1 MSAQADW
8 HCARATDVC
17 VTPRT
22 LMPLGVRGVLYFLL
36 CLVASG
42 FACVTAAQAADL
54 PSIALHYGK
63 QAPLASLKAFDI
75 AVVEPGHGFDPV
87 AYRAGKAEGSGSEL
101 FAYVSVGE
109 VHPSRGYASR
119 IPAAWRIGSNADW
132 QSIVIDQAQPDWPA
146 FFAEQV
152 IAPLWTRGYRGFFL
166 DTLDSYLLVKN
177 ADVAAQQA
185 GLVAVIRL
193 MRTRFPGIR
202 LIMNRG
208 FELLPALRGEVF
220 AVAAES
226 LYRGWDAKKKRYVDV
241 SQADRD
247 WLLGQLAAAR
257 DQYGATVLAIDYVA
271 PTDRALA
278 RATAQRILSHGIVP
292 YVTDAALETTGVGL
306 VEVLPRKVMFLYN
319 ARESARI
326 NASNAHRY
334 AEMPVN
340 HMGYVAEYVDVNGRL
355 PDAVSAGDY
364 AGVVAWFD
372 GYVPP
377 ERSSALSN
385 WLAARIADGTRVAV
399 FGSFGFEPA
408 GSFARAIGL
417 DDAAPPKG
425 ALKIVARDALIG
437 FETPP
442 IPERRGVEPIRVSSP
457 DARVLLRLSDA
468 NGAHYDAAAFTAWGG
483 YVLNPFVVRILPGK
497 DEQSRWIVEPFA
509 FISRALALQP
519 LPVADTTTAS
529 GRRLFFA
536 HIDGDGFPSRAE
548 MPGRRLAA
556 EVLLDEVL
564 ERYAVPH
571 AMSVIERETA
581 SDGQYPQESAAMEA
595 VARRMFARPN
605 VEIASHSYSHP
616 FYWDG
621 IELGEARVAEQGY
634 TLAPAGYRPS
644 LEREILGSVDYIRQR
659 LAPPGKDVKLMLWSG
674 DAEPTEAALRMVESA
689 GLLHLNGGNTV
700 ASSLYPSLAAVS
712 ALGSWQGQR
721 FHVYAPIMNEN
732 VYTNLWT
739 GPFYG
744 FERVIETFDY
754 TGAPRRLKPIN
765 LYYHTYSASK
775 RAALDALHK
784 VYRFALA
791 QDIHPVFPSEYVRI
805 AMNFNDLVLAR
816 SLDGQRYLVR
826 NAPHLRTL
834 RLPAELGYPDLA
846 TASGVAGFNA
856 GPEGRYLHLAADQ
869 ASFGLQP
876 TAPTAPAL
884 SSSNGHIAAMTR
896 DGDRLVLDL
905 RAHVPLEFALANID
919 RCIASADGKAL
930 KPYLRDAGLSHFRL
944 TAHAATIELRCRLA

>member
-8 HCARATDVC
+8 HCARASDVC
-17 VTPRT
+17 VTPHT
-22 LMPLGVRGVLYFLL
+22 LMPRGVRGVLYFLL
-36 CLVASG
+36 CLVALG

-75 AVVEPGHGFDPV
+75 AVVEPDHGFDPV
-87 AYRAGKAEGSGSEL
+87 AYRADKAEGTGSEL
-101 FAYVSVGE
+101 FAYVAVGE

-166 DTLDSYLLVKN
+166 DTLDSYHLVKN

-226 LYRGWDAKKKRYVDV
+226 LYRGWDAKKKRYVEV

-247 WLLGQLAAAR
+247 WLLGQLLAAR
-257 DQYGATVLAIDYVA
+257 DQHGATVLAIDYVA

-306 VEVLPRKVMFLYN
+306 IEVLPRKVMFLYN
-319 ARESARI
+319 ARESTRI
-326 NASNAHRY
+326 NSSNAHRY

-340 HMGYVAEYVDVNGRL
+340 HMGYVAEYVDVNGPL
-355 PDAVSAGDY
+355 PEAVSAGDY

-377 ERSSALSN
+377 DRTGALSS
-385 WLAARIADGTRVAV
+385 WMAARIADGTRVAV
-399 FGSFGFEPA
+399 FGSFGFQPA
-408 GSFARAIGL
+408 GSFVRAAGL

-425 ALKIVARDALIG
+425 ALKVVSADALIG
-437 FETPP
+437 YESPAL
-442 IPERRGVEPIRVSSP
+442 PERRGVEPIRVSAP
-457 DARVLLRLSDA
+457 GARTLLRLSDA
-468 NGAHYDAAAFTAWGG
+468 NGTHYDAAALTGWGG
-483 YVLNPFVVRILPGK
+483 YVLNPFVVRVLPGE

-509 FISRALALQP
+509 FIRQALALP
-519 LPVADTTTAS
+519 ALPVADTTTAT
-529 GRRLFFA
+529 GRRMFFA

-556 EVLLDEVL
+556 EVLLDDVL
-564 ERYAVPH
+564 KRYAVPH
-571 AMSVIERETA
+571 AMSVIEVETSPQGA
-581 SDGQYPQESAAMEA
+581 YPKESPLMEE
-595 VARRMFARPN
+595 VARRMFALPH
-605 VEIASHSYSHP
+605 VEIASHSYTHP
-616 FYWDG
+616 FFWDSV
-621 IELGEARVAEQGY
+621 ERGEVRESLQGY
-634 TLAPAGYRPS
+634 SLAPKGYVPS
-644 LEREILGSVDYIRQR
+644 LQREILGSRDYIRSR
-659 LAPPGKDVKLMLWSG
+659 LAPPGKPVGLMLWTG
-674 DAEPTEAALRMVESA
+674 DASPTEAALDIVDAA
-689 GLLHLNGGNTV
+689 GMLQMNGGFTV
-700 ASSLYPSLAAVS
+700 ATRNYASLAAVS
-712 ALGSWQGQR
+712 ALGSWQGRR
-721 FHVYAPIMNEN
+721 FHVHAPIMNEN

-754 TGAPRRLKPIN
+754 TGSPRRLKPIN
-765 LYYHTYSASK
+765 IYYHTYSASK

-784 VYRFALA
+784 VYRHALA
-791 QDIHPVFPSEYVRI
+791 QDVHPVFPSEYVRI

-834 RLPAELGYPDLA
+834 RLPVELGYPDLA
-846 TASGVAGFNA
+846 AASGVAGFNA

-869 ASFGLQP
+869 ASFGLLQ

-884 SSSNGHIAAMTR
+884 SSSNGRIAAMAR

-905 RAHVPLEFALANID
+905 RAHVPLEFVLANID
-919 RCIASADGKAL
+919 RCTASADGKAL
-930 KPYLRDAGLSHFRL
+930 KPYRRDASLSHFRL